1 MEEKQFYID
10 FYYPLLYNKYDIQ
23 RRKIMDEY
31 LVFLDETKPVK
42 NQSPFFCL
50 AGLIISKE
58 EYVKH
63 AIPQIN
69 KLKEEFFK
77 TSSIIF
83 HFTDMKKNRNKF
95 SDLTDTE
102 TRDNFWDSYRNI
114 LKALNFTTIGIYFN
128 EETMKNIYAESSYK
142 NYDIAFISLLDN
154 IMHFLYHNSAL
165 GQICIESRTL
175 KENSYLLN
183 SYYDYLNRDSLY
195 YPINLIQKH
204 LSALG
209 FIYKEDNCIG
219 LQIADMIPSL
229 MIRQKLNK
237 IDNFKIKTILYNK
250 LYCKGK
256 DLEKI
261 VGFKQIL

>member
-1 MEEKQFYID
+1 
-10 FYYPLLYNKYDIQ
+10 
-23 RRKIMDEY
+23 MDEY

-42 NQSPFFCL
+42 KQNPFFCL
-50 AGLIISKE
+50 AGFIISKE

-63 AIPQIN
+63 VIPQVN
-69 KLKEEFFK
+69 ELKKEFFK
-77 TSSIIF
+77 TTSIIF
-83 HFTDMKKNRNKF
+83 HFTDMKKSRNNF
-95 SDLTDTE
+95 SNFKNE
-102 TRDNFWDSYRNI
+102 EIRDNFWDSYRNI
-114 LKALNFTTIGIYFN
+114 LKALNFTTIGVYFN
-128 EETMKNIYAESSYK
+128 EEIMKNICAESSYK
-142 NYDIAFISLLDN
+142 SYDIAFISLLDN

-183 SYYDYLNRDSLY
+183 SYYDYLNKDSLY

-229 MIRQKLNK
+229 MIRQISNK

-250 LYCKGK
+250 LYYKGK

-261 VGFKQIL
+261 LGFKQIL